1 MVNSLPELVHL
12 KKKKFLLNGICHETS
27 VLQFCYNSILTF
39 LQYLFT
45 NKNDSNSERF
55 KMLSDSVIL
64 YESYLS
70 ELLESVHITHISI
83 DVTRRLCLTQRYPE
97 WLAALHVPGYDLI
110 FLLCHSFLKV
120 FFFYCTIQAFF
131 HFGILALLR
140 FLVYCILYTN
150 KTKHLCDA
158 IEFQGHFEFSG
169 NNFFKF
175 KKEKITW
182 LVGSYICT
190 TCLCVCVSASVQYGV
205 CGLDDKVTH
214 FMVSVQWGGSLL
226 SNKSLHSPRCKLS
239 FGRYI
244 F

>member
-1 MVNSLPELVHL
+1 MFSSNAPLIRVNLSFVSFIF
-12 KKKKFLLNGICHETS
+12 K
-27 VLQFCYNSILTF
+27 SIL
-39 LQYLFT
+39 LL
-45 NKNDSNSERF
+45 
-55 KMLSDSVIL
+55 L
-64 YESYLS
+64 YP
-70 ELLESVHITHISI
+70 V
-83 DVTRRLCLTQRYPE
+83 
-97 WLAALHVPGYDLI
+97 GI
-110 FLLCHSFLKV
+110 FH
-120 FFFYCTIQAFF
+120 Y
-131 HFGILALLR
+131 GILALLR

-182 LVGSYICT
+182 LVQQLYIYHVVV
-190 TCLCVCVSASVQYGV
+190 CVCVCQCTQYGV

-226 SNKSLHSPRCKLS
+226 SNKSLHSQMCKLS